1 LLQTALFPDVTITKP
16 PNVTI
21 PIGSP
26 GNYTVT
32 VNNTGG
38 APAPNVTLVE
48 VLPPGVVYVSG
59 PPECTATGQTIT
71 CNIGTIPPGGSKD
84 VPIVVKP
91 TDPGPFTTTGN
102 VTADN
107 EQNTANSGPVNTTI
121 TVMRTCAVYN
131 GDGSSFPCGANT
143 VPNANN
149 SQSTSPSNSNCCV
162 SLSPG
167 AMCAVAFVQSASIQ
181 CLSALR
187 STPDCQGVA
196 RMLAC
201 MMIASSQHTIEAET
215 TPLAASEATSTALDK
230 PPCPELFLG

>member
-1 LLQTALFPDVTITKP
+1 VNLLLPQTALFPDVTITKP

-59 PPECTATGQTIT
+59 PPECVATGQTIT

-84 VPIVVKP
+84 VPITVRP
-91 TDPGPFTTTGN
+91 TDPGPLTTTGN

-107 EQNTANSGPVNTTI
+107 EQNTDNNGPANTTI
-121 TVMRTCAVYN
+121 TVVRTCAVYN
-131 GDGSSFPCGANT
+131 GDGSSFPCGANS

-149 SQSTSPSNSNCCV
+149 SQSTSPSNTICCV
-162 SLSPG
+162 SCSLFG
-167 AMCAVAFVQSASIQ
+167 QLAMCRICCA
-181 CLSALR
+181 
-187 STPDCQGVA
+187 A
-196 RMLAC
+196 R
-201 MMIASSQHTIEAET
+201 
-215 TPLAASEATSTALDK
+215 
-230 PPCPELFLG
+230 